1 MAGIRCVWQC
11 SNLQMKDLCGNQRKH
26 EATQEIPS
34 EEAVS
39 GRIDGLDR
47 ISSK

>member
-1 MAGIRCVWQC
+1 M
-11 SNLQMKDLCGNQRKH
+11 QMKDLSGDQRKH

-39 GRIDGLDR
+39 GRVDGVDR